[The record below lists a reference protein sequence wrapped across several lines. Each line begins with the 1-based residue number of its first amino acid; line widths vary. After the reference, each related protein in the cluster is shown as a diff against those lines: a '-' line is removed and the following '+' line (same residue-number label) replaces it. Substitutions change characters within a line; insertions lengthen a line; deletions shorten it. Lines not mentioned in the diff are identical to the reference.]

1 MAEARNSI
9 AAPVGM
15 AGSNPRADML
25 THVVLVLG
33 VLLFALPIWI
43 VLMGS
48 THDAG
53 TIGRGDV
60 PLLPGAGPGPAHAS
74 PGRASPRDPD
84 GRGSRLDAAAGRR
97 PSADGGPRHVT

>member
-1 MAEARNSI
+1 MAEPRNSI
-9 AAPVGM
+9 AAPMGM

-25 THVVLVLG
+25 THIILVLG

-53 TIGRGDV
+53 TIGRGD
-60 PLLPGAGPGPAHAS
+60 AHGS
-74 PGRASPRDPD
+74 RARRRIRSR
-84 GRGSRLDAAAGRR
+84 GRG
-97 PSADGGPRHVT
+97 PR